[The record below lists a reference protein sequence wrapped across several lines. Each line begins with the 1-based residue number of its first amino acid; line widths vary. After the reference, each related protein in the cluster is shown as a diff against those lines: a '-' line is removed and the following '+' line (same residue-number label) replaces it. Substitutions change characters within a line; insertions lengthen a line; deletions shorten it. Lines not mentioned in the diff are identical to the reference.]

1 MCVSINDYEAKIV
14 ALEKEI
20 CSYNELAEELESEL
34 EEYKVKLS
42 NISGLFKKNKKETL
56 ERRIQDTQGD
66 LDACRDT
73 INEKEVE
80 LQQYKQVIE
89 EIKKSF
95 VQSRITADVELT
107 PDVIDRINK
116 AMDEAVHGS
125 QREELTDF
133 VVVPRIDVSDM

>member
-1 MCVSINDYEAKIV
+1 MCVSINDYEARIV

-34 EEYKVKLS
+34 EEYKVKFS

-56 ERRIQDTQGD
+56 ERRIQDTQDD

-73 INEKEVE
+73 INEKAIE

-89 EIKKSF
+89 EIKNSF

-116 AMDEAVHGS
+116 AASSAVNGTNS
-125 QREELTDF
+125 QPPDYIL
-133 VVVPRIDVSDM
+133 VPKIDVSDM

>member
-1 MCVSINDYEAKIV
+1 M
-14 ALEKEI
+14 
-20 CSYNELAEELESEL
+20 ESEL